1 MKIKEIPWFNRP
13 GFKLTRNGV
22 KTLDDAELLS
32 IIFGVGSKKESALEL
47 SNKLLKKYNLN
58 KLENLSIKDLAN
70 ECNNDFNKA
79 LQILSLIEICKRY
92 NRLINNGYTKSIRS
106 AKDVF
111 NIFSYKLL
119 NEKKETF
126 IVLSLDSKNNIIK
139 EEEVSK
145 GILDSSLVH
154 PREVFKSAIKESAY
168 SIIIVHNHP
177 SGDCT
182 PSQQDMEVTKI
193 LMKAGETLDIPV
205 VDHVIIGKDNYYSF
219 KEKAEQV

>member
-193 LMKAGETLDIPV
+193 LMKAGATLDIPV

-219 KEKAEQV
+219 KEKAE

>member
-47 SNKLLKKYNLN
+47 SNKLLKKYNFN
-58 KLENLSIKDLAN
+58 KLEDLSVKDLAK

-79 LQILSLIEICKRY
+79 LQMLSLIEICKRY
-92 NRLINNGYTKSIRS
+92 NKLVTNGYTNTIKS

-111 NIFSYKLL
+111 NIYSYKFI
-119 NEKKETF
+119 NEKKENF
-126 IVLSLDSKNNIIK
+126 VVLCLDSKNKIIK
-139 EEEVSK
+139 EEPVSI
-145 GILDSSLVH
+145 GTLDSSIVH
-154 PREVFKSAIKESAY
+154 PREVFKGAIKESAY
-168 SIIIVHNHP
+168 AIILVHNHP
-177 SGDCT
+177 SGDST
-182 PSQQDMEVTKI
+182 PSKQDLEVTKV

-205 VDHVIIGKDNYYSF
+205 IDHVIIGNENYYSF
-219 KEKAEQV
+219 KEKAEQI

>member
-1 MKIKEIPWFNRP
+1 MRIKEIPWFNRP

-32 IIFGVGSKKESALEL
+32 IIFGIGSKKESALEL
-47 SNKLLKKYNLN
+47 SNKLLKKYNFN
-58 KLENLSIKDLAN
+58 KIEDLSVKDLAK

-79 LQILSLIEICKRY
+79 LQMLSLIEICKRY
-92 NRLINNGYTKSIRS
+92 NSLIHNGYTTLVKS
-106 AKDVF
+106 AKDIF

-119 NEKKETF
+119 NEKRETF
-126 IVLSLDSKNNIIK
+126 IVLSLDSKNKIIK

-193 LMKAGETLDIPV
+193 LMKAGATLDIPV

-219 KEKAEQV
+219 KEKAEQS

>member
-119 NEKKETF
+119 NEKRETF

-145 GILDSSLVH
+145 GIFDSSFVH

-193 LMKAGETLDIPV
+193 LMKAGATLDIPV

-219 KEKAEQV
+219 KEKAE

>member
-219 KEKAEQV
+219 KEKAE

>member
-119 NEKKETF
+119 NEKRETF

-193 LMKAGETLDIPV
+193 LMKAGATLDIPV

-219 KEKAEQV
+219 KEKAE

>member
-193 LMKAGETLDIPV
+193 LMKAGATLDIPV

-219 KEKAEQV
+219 KEKAEQS

>member
-79 LQILSLIEICKRY
+79 LQMLSLIEICKRY
-92 NRLINNGYTKSIRS
+92 NCLINNGYTKSIRS

-111 NIFSYKLL
+111 NIFPYKLL
-119 NEKKETF
+119 NEKRETF

-154 PREVFKSAIKESAY
+154 PREVFKSAIRESAY
-168 SIIIVHNHP
+168 SIILIHNHP

-182 PSQQDMEVTKI
+182 PSKQDIEATKI

-205 VDHVIIGKDNYYSF
+205 TDHVIIGKDNYYSF
-219 KEKAEQV
+219 KEKAEHL